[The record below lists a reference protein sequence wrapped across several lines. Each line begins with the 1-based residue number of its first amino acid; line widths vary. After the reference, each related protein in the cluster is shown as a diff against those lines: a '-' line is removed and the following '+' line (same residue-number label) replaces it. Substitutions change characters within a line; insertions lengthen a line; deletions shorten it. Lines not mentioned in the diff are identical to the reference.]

1 MKEELRFLNLLLLLL
16 LLLLLIIL
24 NFSGLKT
31 KGKGAFKGK

>member
-16 LLLLLIIL
+16 ILL